1 MPLAV
6 PSLPVGQ
13 SPGWE
18 ERETGVTLFL
28 ESSAFHACLTAHG
41 ELVVNL
47 VMANSVLIFCQ
58 DSLIKRRFCNC
69 SFESI
74 GV

>member
-18 ERETGVTLFL
+18 GRETGVTLFL
-28 ESSAFHACLTAHG
+28 ESWAFHACLTAHG
-41 ELVVNL
+41 ELMLNL
-47 VMANSVLIFCQ
+47 VVANSVLIFCQ
-58 DSLIKRRFCNC
+58 GQSYKEMLL
-69 SFESI
+69 
-74 GV
+74 